1 VQPPRFA
8 LIPDA
13 LASHC
18 ARRRRFEFHHL
29 ISRGGHIAAR
39 LYKRPAS
46 ADFDRALVLVSV
58 SAKSRWERPNMTDAK
73 LVMLSSF
80 RPARAGA
87 KDAPSAA
94 EGLKLVK
101 AFLQI
106 DDSKRR
112 AEILRLVEEA
122 SAAKS
127 G

>member
-1 VQPPRFA
+1 M
-8 LIPDA
+8 
-13 LASHC
+13 S
-18 ARRRRFEFHHL
+18 
-29 ISRGGHIAAR
+29 
-39 LYKRPAS
+39 
-46 ADFDRALVLVSV
+46 
-58 SAKSRWERPNMTDAK
+58 DAK

-80 RPARAGA
+80 RRRRAKA

-112 AEILRLVEEA
+112 AEIIKMVEEA
-122 SAAKS
+122 SASKT

>member
-1 VQPPRFA
+1 M
-8 LIPDA
+8 
-13 LASHC
+13 
-18 ARRRRFEFHHL
+18 
-29 ISRGGHIAAR
+29 SR
-39 LYKRPAS
+39 L
-46 ADFDRALVLVSV
+46 
-58 SAKSRWERPNMTDAK
+58 ERSTMSDAK

-80 RPARAGA
+80 RRRRAEA

-112 AEILRLVEEA
+112 AEIIKMVEEA
-122 SAAKS
+122 SGLKR

>member
-1 VQPPRFA
+1 VRPPRFA

-13 LASHC
+13 LASHR

-39 LYKRPAS
+39 LYNRPAS
-46 ADFDRALVLVSV
+46 ADFDRALVLASV

>member
-1 VQPPRFA
+1 M
-8 LIPDA
+8 
-13 LASHC
+13 
-18 ARRRRFEFHHL
+18 
-29 ISRGGHIAAR
+29 SR
-39 LYKRPAS
+39 PT
-46 ADFDRALVLVSV
+46 
-58 SAKSRWERPNMTDAK
+58 MTDAK

-80 RPARAGA
+80 RQARAQA
-87 KDAPSAA
+87 NDTPSTA

-112 AEILRLVEEA
+112 AEIIKMVEEA